1 MAEAVSLRERKKQQ
15 TRSRILTVSAR
26 LFAQQG
32 YVATTLGQIASAAD
46 ISVPT
51 LLTYFSSKDRLVT
64 STEWGLVENLR
75 RRLDDPERDADTIEI
90 WRRYVDEHATYAQ
103 NNRNMFLA
111 TMRLALDTPELRTTL
126 LEVSAALED
135 ALAAGLA
142 ADLGPDALQQLPTRL
157 IPTTLAHGNRV
168 ALQQWIDNGGNADL
182 RAETLAVIDLVE
194 TTLAP
199 QPTQRRTITK

>member
-1 MAEAVSLRERKKQQ
+1 MAEATSLRERKKQQ
-15 TRSRILTVSAR
+15 TRNRILTESAR

-51 LLTYFSSKDRLVT
+51 LLTYYSSKDRLVT
-64 STEWGLVENLR
+64 STEWGLAENLR
-75 RRLDDPERDADTIEI
+75 RRLDDPKRDADTIEI

-103 NNRNMFLA
+103 NNRHMFLA
-111 TMRLALDTPELRTTL
+111 IMRLALDTPELRTTL

-168 ALQQWIDNGGNADL
+168 ALQQWIDNGGNGDL
-182 RAETLAVIDLVE
+182 RAETLAVIDVVE

-199 QPTQRRTITK
+199 PSTQRRTTTK